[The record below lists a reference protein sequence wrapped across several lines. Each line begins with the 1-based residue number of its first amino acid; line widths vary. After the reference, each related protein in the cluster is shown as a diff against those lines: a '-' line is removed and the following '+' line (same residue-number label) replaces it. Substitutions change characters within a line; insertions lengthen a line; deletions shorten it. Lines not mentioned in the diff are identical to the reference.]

1 MKKIIIA
8 LLVLLGLQ
16 TQAQIMY
23 CDSISYTTASTINY
37 PLIVSGSIPNVPGT
51 VTWNWTVCNATLC
64 YPGSGAMAS
73 FGQVRLT
80 DTLKVCYDATIDING
95 FVYTCSN
102 CDTLVYN
109 QNSYEWEV
117 MGNQPTAINEIKRN
131 TESSGKIYDLLGR
144 ELEYVPVGEMYIRNS
159 RLYISR

>member
-1 MKKIIIA
+1 M
-8 LLVLLGLQ
+8 
-16 TQAQIMY
+16 
-23 CDSISYTTASTINY
+23 
-37 PLIVSGSIPNVPGT
+37 
-51 VTWNWTVCNATLC
+51 
-64 YPGSGAMAS
+64 
-73 FGQVRLT
+73 
-80 DTLKVCYDATIDING
+80 KVCYDATIDING

-117 MGNQPTAINEIKRN
+117 MGNQLTAINEIKRN

-144 ELEYVPVGEMYIRNS
+144 ELEYVPVGKMYIRNS